1 LDYYVRQ
8 YNDRMEGRPCD
19 RCVLFVDGCEETCDV
34 LSYYKSIMSSEENR
48 QLDAKRDAIDS
59 ITSEDINPP
68 EDSAIFI

>member
-1 LDYYVRQ
+1 
-8 YNDRMEGRPCD
+8 
-19 RCVLFVDGCEETCDV
+19 
-34 LSYYKSIMSSEENR
+34 MSSEENR